1 MAPALSGF
9 VNGAIMESAD
19 KTEMDKSLFFPL
31 ELEKV
36 HPKLVMKT
44 VLIIDDD
51 HSLRNT
57 LGKWLSANG
66 WSVLEADDG
75 EAGLNLAR
83 QHRPD
88 VVLCDLLMPRC
99 NGFQVCRSLRSHKD
113 SLSNTKII
121 VTTGSGY
128 ATDKINAFEAGADEY
143 LVKPILPTELSRL
156 MDRLMN
162 GRTGESEVT
171 DTTLTRRREPPRVKF
186 WGVRGSIPTPGPT
199 TVFYGGNTPC
209 VEVRAEGEIIIL
221 DAGTGIR
228 PLGMSLIDEFKG
240 KPINVTLLITHTHWD
255 HIQGFPFFLPL
266 YNPKNKI
273 RVLGFEGARQ
283 GLESTLFAQ
292 MESPYF
298 PVSLREISGHIA
310 IQELKEMSFSIG
322 DVRVQAEL
330 VNHPGICTGYRIFTP
345 GGSICYI
352 PDVELVQPQRA
363 RMDKQTQT
371 GSAETEQFARDRD
384 HKLVD
389 FIKDAEVLVLDA
401 QYDAKEYETHVGW
414 GHSCVDDSVELALR
428 GNVKRLFLFH
438 HDPLHG
444 DEQVAR
450 LLTRARDVVAQHG
463 GNLIVEAARE
473 GFEITLDPIEKK
485 RTARKRQKGQK

>member
-1 MAPALSGF
+1 MDQNVL
-9 VNGAIMESAD
+9 
-19 KTEMDKSLFFPL
+19 DKSLFFRT
-31 ELEKV
+31 ETEKV
-36 HPKLVMKT
+36 RPKLVMKT

-51 HSLRNT
+51 RSLRST
-57 LGKWLSANG
+57 LGSWLSASG
-66 WSVLEADDG
+66 WDVLEAKDG
-75 EAGLNLAR
+75 EEGLNLAR

-113 SLSNTKII
+113 SLAHTKII

-143 LVKPILPTELSRL
+143 LVKPIIPSELSRL
-156 MDRLMN
+156 MERLLN
-162 GRTGESEVT
+162 GRAQMTDLT
-171 DTTLTRRREPPRVKF
+171 DTAIKRRSEPPRLKF
-186 WGVRGSIPTPGPT
+186 WGVRGSIPTPGPE

-209 VEVRAEGEIIIL
+209 IEVRAEGEVIIL

-240 KPINVTLLITHTHWD
+240 KPINVTLLISHTHWD

-283 GLESTLFAQ
+283 GLESTLFSQ

-298 PVSLREISGHIA
+298 PISLREISGHIA
-310 IQELKEMSFSIG
+310 IQELKEMTFNIG
-322 DVRVQAEL
+322 NVRVQAEL
-330 VNHPGICTGYRIFTP
+330 VNHPGICTGYRLFTV
-345 GGSICYI
+345 GGSVCYI
-352 PDVELVQPQRA
+352 PDVELVGPQRA
-363 RMDKQTQT
+363 QDKQNT
-371 GSAETEQFARDRD
+371 SAETQQFARDRD
-384 HKLVD
+384 RKLVD
-389 FIKDAEVLVLDA
+389 FIKDAEILIIDA

-414 GHSCVDDSVELALR
+414 GHSCVDDSVELAIR

-438 HDPLHG
+438 HDPVHG

-450 LLTRARDVVAQHG
+450 LVTRAREIVAKH
-463 GNLIVEAARE
+463 NSTLLVEAARE
-473 GFEITLDPIEKK
+473 GFEILLEPTTKDASKAK
-485 RTARKRQKGQK
+485 KRQKLQA